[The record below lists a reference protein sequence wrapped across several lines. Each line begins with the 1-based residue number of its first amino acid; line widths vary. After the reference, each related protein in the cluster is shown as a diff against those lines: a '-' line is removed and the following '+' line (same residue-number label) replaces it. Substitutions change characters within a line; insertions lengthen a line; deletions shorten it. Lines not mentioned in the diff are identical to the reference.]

1 MSGQLQMEFN
11 RLGHRSISLTKK
23 MLAGFRPLRAEDAHG
38 PGLEADTNFFL
49 LNLSERG
56 AS

>member
-11 RLGHRSISLTKK
+11 GLGHRSTSLTKK
-23 MLAGFRPLRAEDAHG
+23 ILAGFRPPRAEDAHG

-56 AS
+56 VS

>member
-11 RLGHRSISLTKK
+11 RPGHRSISLTKK